1 MVGCHSIT
9 LMASIHQPSD
19 TAPVQLLQGETEKAG
34 DCPLDIIID
43 LMVRASEG
51 ERRGGKGR
59 GGKERKVH
67 RQERGDVEGEI
78 DDRMNEE
85 R

>member
-59 GGKERKVH
+59 EAH
-67 RQERGDVEGEI
+67 RQERGDMEGEI

>member
-1 MVGCHSIT
+1 MVGCRSIT

-19 TAPVQLLQGETEKAG
+19 TAPVQLLQGKTEKAG

-51 ERRGGKGR
+51 ERR
-59 GGKERKVH
+59 
-67 RQERGDVEGEI
+67 EGEGREGEGSTQAREGRYGGG
-78 DDRMNEE
+78 D
-85 R
+85 